1 MKVNKVII
9 LVTLACAAL
18 LNLGFSDSIFAQA
31 KPAKPAAQAQQKM
44 TKEQYRAELAQLQA
58 REREAKS
65 KLAECEKESAAL
77 KAQVAEL
84 DKQIAALREEIYRL
98 LGYTQEEI
106 DAFQKELEQIRDQI
120 NGLLRLSP
128 EELYTRLAEVDKIGA
143 RLEEMAKDKRAKL
156 PDIARLL
163 SEDME
168 LYQKLKEAAAR
179 AKPKYE
185 IYTVVRHDCLWNIAK
200 KPDIYKDPFQWMRIY
215 TVNRDQIK
223 NPDLIYPKQNFKI
236 QRQVEKG
243 QYLVKRGDSLKK
255 IAGLPE
261 VYSDPMQ
268 WKKIYEANTDVLK
281 SPNKVYEG
289 QTLKIPGATHPAQS
303 QVPNAETQNLK

>member
-1 MKVNKVII
+1 MKINKVII
-9 LVTLACAAL
+9 LVMLACVAL
-18 LNLGFSDSIFAQA
+18 MNLGMLDSVVAQQQ
-31 KPAKPAAQAQQKM
+31 QAQQKM
-44 TKEQYRAELAQLQA
+44 TKEQYRAELAQWQA
-58 REREAKS
+58 RERDAKA
-65 KLAECEKESAAL
+65 KLADCEKDCAAL
-77 KAQVAEL
+77 KTQLAEL
-84 DKQIAALREEIYRL
+84 DKQVAALREEIYRL

-128 EELYTRLAEVDKIGA
+128 EELYQRLAEVDKIGA

-179 AKPKYE
+179 AKPNVE
-185 IYTVVRHDCLWNIAK
+185 IYSVVKRDCLWNIAK
-200 KPDIYKDPFQWMRIY
+200 KPEIYKDPFQWMRIY
-215 TVNRDQIK
+215 TFNREQIK
-223 NPDLIYPKQNFKI
+223 NPDLIYPDQKFKI
-236 QRQVEKG
+236 HRNIEKG

-255 IAGLPE
+255 IAGLSE

-268 WKKIYEANTDVLK
+268 WKKIYEANRDVIKNNRIYPWMVL
-281 SPNKVYEG
+281 V
-289 QTLKIPGATHPAQS
+289 IPQ
-303 QVPNAETQNLK
+303 